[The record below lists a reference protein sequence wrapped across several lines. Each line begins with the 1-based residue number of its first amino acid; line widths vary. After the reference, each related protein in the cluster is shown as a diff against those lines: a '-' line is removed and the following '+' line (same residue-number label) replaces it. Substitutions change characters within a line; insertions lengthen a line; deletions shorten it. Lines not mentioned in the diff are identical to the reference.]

1 MPSERLWSLTP
12 VEQRLDSWARRRLEA
27 LHGQGRVRGFLLEFA
42 VFTVKQAWACVFGA
56 AMLVLLVTTHLW
68 YPEAAALSRSD
79 ALVIGA
85 VAIQALMLLLR
96 LESGR
101 ELWVI
106 VLFHLVGT
114 VMEIFKTSV
123 GSWHY
128 GGDGLLWIAGV
139 PLYTG
144 FMYAAVGSY
153 MVRVFRLFDLH
164 FDRYPAR
171 WATALLGAAVYANF
185 FGHHYVFDARW
196 VLLAVIVVL
205 YARCT
210 MQFRIHRARPWR
222 RMPILAAF
230 TGVAFFIWIA
240 ENIATAAGAWIYPNQ
255 ADGWELVSLSKL
267 VSWFLLMIISVVL
280 VTFVYRPRPLAD
292 TAEVVR
298 GPGHELSR

>member
-1 MPSERLWSLTP
+1 MTTERQWSLTP
-12 VEQRLDSWARRRLEA
+12 VERRLDTWAHQRLESLA
-27 LHGQGRVRGFLLEFA
+27 GRGRARGFLLEFA

-56 AMLVLLVTTHLW
+56 LMLALLLSTHLW
-68 YPEAAALSRSD
+68 YPEGAALSRSD

-85 VAIQALMLLLR
+85 VGVQALMLLLR

-114 VMEIFKTSV
+114 AMEIFKTGV
-123 GSWHY
+123 GSWYY

-153 MVRVFRLFDLH
+153 MVRVFRLFDLR
-164 FDRYPAR
+164 FDHYPPR
-171 WATALLGAAVYANF
+171 WATALLGVVIYANF

-196 VLLAVIVVL
+196 VLLALVVVL
-205 YARCT
+205 YARCV
-210 MQFRIHRARPWR
+210 MHFRNHRSQSWR

-230 TGVAFFIWIA
+230 LGVAFFIWVA
-240 ENIATAAGAWIYPNQ
+240 ENIATFAGAWIYPNQ
-255 ADGWELVSLSKL
+255 GDGWELVSLSKL

-280 VTFVYRPRPLAD
+280 VTFVYRPRPLL
-292 TAEVVR
+292 AEPEEPAPAPV
-298 GPGHELSR
+298 PLSR